1 MPGFFREPAR
11 RVFAKELKDSNL
23 TSKDENDQY
32 APQYLLTPTGANVN
46 RIFIVGTLIEKEDI
60 GSDSEYWR
68 GRVSDPTGS
77 FLIYAGQYQ
86 PEAAQ
91 FLAECE
97 IPAFVAV
104 IGKTSTYTTDD
115 GNVLTS
121 IRSESIQQVDEL
133 TRNLWVLDTA
143 KQTLERI
150 RAVEAQEDPNS
161 KLAKEHYSID
171 TEIYR
176 EMVKKSLE
184 TLKDNT

>member
-1 MPGFFREPAR
+1 M
-11 RVFAKELKDSNL
+11 
-23 TSKDENDQY
+23 
-32 APQYLLTPTGANVN
+32 N

-60 GSDSEYWR
+60 GTDSEYWR
-68 GRVSDPTGS
+68 GGRVSDPTGS

-97 IPAFVAV
+97 LPAFVAV

-121 IRSESIQQVDEL
+121 IRPESIQQVDEL

-150 RAVEAQEDPNS
+150 RAVEAQEDPPNAR
-161 KLAKEHYSID
+161 LAKEHYSID

-176 EMVKKSLE
+176 EMVKKALESLQ
-184 TLKDNT
+184 DNT